1 MERGLVWAV
10 ACMHGRWFDLKADLS
25 FELYIY
31 FQFLKFMIKD
41 IFHFCNYFY
50 QCELFYCV
58 LHSSSA
64 AVLRNIFLNF
74 IIKDIFHF
82 CNSFH
87 QCELFYC
94 VKHSSSAAGLREII
108 FNHTQSEDQCVL
120 LRARFG
126 RCSDLKTFGT
136 DTKEDF
142 ISRTSGRILS
152 VEPLWLFNIDRANF
166 ASV

>member
-1 MERGLVWAV
+1 
-10 ACMHGRWFDLKADLS
+10 
-25 FELYIY
+25 
-31 FQFLKFMIKD
+31 MIKD

-94 VKHSSSAAGLREII
+94 VLHGTSAAVLIYIIKINSLIVKNQINIFQCELFYCVRHSSSAAGLREII

-126 RCSDLKTFGT
+126 RCSDLKTF
-136 DTKEDF
+136 E
-142 ISRTSGRILS
+142 IRT
-152 VEPLWLFNIDRANF
+152 AAK
-166 ASV
+166 AS